1 MVQSKMAKR
10 IVILT
15 HAGGSPRHGPNMRWY
30 FLGKALNLLDVEVE
44 IVSSSYFHKYIEP
57 PKISKSYEWQDV
69 DGIKYHWISTPVY
82 KARGLGQ
89 ILNQLSFVVGCWRYL
104 GLLVKRAP
112 DIVIA
117 SSPHP
122 LTVFPARALAAR
134 TGARFIYEVRDLWP
148 QLLIEL
154 AGVSRKHPYIQLLK
168 LAERYGVSHADFI
181 ISVKPGDFEYFS
193 CKYNSSLD
201 EFLYVP
207 NGASDDMVNDAAPE
221 EIEALRKKYSFL
233 VGYVGAIS
241 AYYGLEEL
249 IKLAH
254 LLRSR
259 QDIGFVV
266 IGSGD
271 RQEALKA
278 EAKRLGISSF
288 HLAGPVKKK
297 EVHATL
303 QLFDACYVGLD
314 DLPLHKY
321 GISCNKIYDYM
332 QAGRPIIG
340 SYTAGYDPVKAS
352 GCGIVAPR
360 GELESLKSAILELAE
375 NPELGQKM
383 GLNGRKYF
391 EQHHNHSMIA
401 QRLKQSLFP
410 DDLSNFRDLDC
421 GGG

>member
-1 MVQSKMAKR
+1 MIKSKMAKR
-10 IVILT
+10 IIIVT

-30 FLGKALNLLDVEVE
+30 FLGKALSLLDVEVE
-44 IVSSSYFHKYIEP
+44 IVSSSYFHKYIDP
-57 PKISKSYEWQDV
+57 PKISKSYEVQDV
-69 DGIKYHWISTPVY
+69 DGLKYHWIRTPVY
-82 KARGLGQ
+82 KARGLAQ

-148 QLLIEL
+148 ELLIEL

-168 LAERYGVSHADFI
+168 LAERYGVSHADLI

-193 CKYNSSLD
+193 RQYKSSRD
-201 EFLYVP
+201 VFLYVP
-207 NGASDDMVNDAAPE
+207 NGASDDVAQDAAPAA
-221 EIEALRKKYSFL
+221 IEALREKYSFL

-254 LLRSR
+254 SLRHR

-271 RQEALKA
+271 RQEYLRT

-288 HLAGPVKKK
+288 HLTGPVKKR
-297 EVHATL
+297 EVHAIL

-332 QAGRPIIG
+332 QAGKPVIG

-352 GCGIVAPR
+352 GGGVVAAR
-360 GELESLKSAILELAE
+360 GEIEILSSAILELAE
-375 NPELGQKM
+375 NPEQGQAM

-410 DDLSNFRDLDC
+410 Q
-421 GGG
+421 